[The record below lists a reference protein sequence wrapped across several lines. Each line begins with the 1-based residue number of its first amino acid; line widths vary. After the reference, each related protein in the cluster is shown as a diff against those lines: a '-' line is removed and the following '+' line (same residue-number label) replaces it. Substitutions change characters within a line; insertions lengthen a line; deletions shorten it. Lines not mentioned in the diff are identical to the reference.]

1 MKIRLIFVVTSLFF
15 LVACSESEEI
25 NQTDCKKIALALE
38 KKTSKGLDKHEGEIY
53 VHIYFLLRRADYE
66 DRSYAEYYKEC
77 FGTFVKSTN
86 G

>member
-25 NQTDCKKIALALE
+25 NQTDCKKISWALV
-38 KKTSKGLDKHEGEIY
+38 KKTTKGLDKHEAEIY
-53 VHIYFLLRRADYE
+53 RHVYYLIRRAYGE
-66 DRSYAEYYKEC
+66 DKRYADYYKAC